1 MYFGCRRGKKNAVD
15 PRTQGEV
22 LVVDGDSAL
31 RRHLVA
37 LLAGD
42 GLSTHDVGTAE
53 QALVIARAKRPR
65 LVLLEIRLP
74 GMCGYELLRRL
85 RELWGELMPIVF
97 MSGERTESFDR
108 VAGMLLGAD
117 DYLIKPFAADELLA
131 RIRRL
136 IRTSDSRNSAPKRA
150 LTTREQEVL
159 ELLAAGKGQREI
171 ASALVISPKTCAKH
185 IERILEKLDV
195 HSRAQ
200 AVAVAYRDDLL
211 AARH

>member
-1 MYFGCRRGKKNAVD
+1 M
-15 PRTQGEV
+15 
-22 LVVDGDSAL
+22 LIVDGDDEHRTQL
-31 RRHLVA
+31 GA
-37 LLAGD
+37 LLAADGFNFRGAGSGD
-42 GLSTHDVGTAE
+42 EGL
-53 QALVIARAKRPR
+53 ARALQERPR
-65 LVLLEIRLP
+65 LALIEINIA

-85 RELWGELMPIVF
+85 RDVFGDGLPVVF

-117 DYLIKPFAADELLA
+117 DYVSKPFAPDELLA

-136 IRTSDSRNSAPKRA
+136 IHSSSPTLPPRA
-150 LTTREQEVL
+150 ATLTARERDVL
-159 ELLAAGKGQREI
+159 ELLAAGNSQPEI
-171 ASALVISPKTCAKH
+171 ADALEIAPKTCGKH

-211 AARH
+211 AVRH